1 MTTRNFI
8 VELGT
13 EELPPTQL
21 KKLWQSFADGIING
35 LNDAGLLIGGA
46 DVARHSGSTE
56 GIHCASPRRLAVIID
71 DLPEK
76 QPNRDDVIWG
86 PPAKIAFDADGKP
99 TKAAE
104 GFAKKAGIDLADA
117 IEENGKLKVSRV
129 IEGKP
134 TIELLP
140 GIVQASLDKLP
151 IAKRMRWGSSRNEFV
166 RPVQWLVMLFG
177 DQIVEAEILGA
188 KAGNQS
194 RGHRF
199 HANKEITINS
209 SADYQ
214 QAMRDAF
221 VIVDYNERK
230 ELIRNQVTA
239 KGEELGGVAV
249 IDEDLLDEVTGLNEW
264 PSALAGKFDDDF
276 LRVPSEALVSSM
288 KEHQKYFHV
297 VEKADGDK
305 DGQLL
310 PNFITLTNIESKDP
324 QQVIEGNEKVIRPR
338 LADAAFFWDTDRKKS
353 LESRYEKLDTIV
365 WVNKLGTLKAKTDRI
380 STLADKIASAIGA
393 DNALAQRAARLCKTD
408 LLTDMVYEFTDLQG
422 IAGTYYAQHDGE
434 HADVAAAMQEQY
446 MPAFA
451 GDELPSTQAG
461 LCVALADR
469 IDSLVGLFGLGQIPT
484 GSKDPFA
491 LRRASLG
498 VLRILVEKEID
509 IDLGQLIDW
518 ALSPGEKANWET
530 APKAETK
537 ATLIEYMLDRFSA
550 WYKDEGI
557 SAEVFQAVRALNI
570 TNALDINNRVQA
582 VNSFSAMNEAQ
593 ALAAANKRVSNILAK
608 NGGEA
613 VTAEISTDL
622 LSEDAEKVLAAQ
634 VAEKQTEVQ
643 PLLAEAKY
651 KEALA
656 SLAGLRD
663 AVDAFFD
670 NVMVMADDEAVKNN
684 RLALL
689 KQLQGLFI
697 AIADISL
704 LQAQ

>member
-1 MTTRNFI
+1 MSANNRDFL

-21 KKLWQSFADGIING
+21 KKLSDAFTQGIE
-35 LNDAGLLIGGA
+35 AGLKEAGLSDG
-46 DVARHSGSTE
+46 TE
-56 GIHCASPRRLAVIID
+56 VISYAAPRRLAVMVKN
-71 DLPEK
+71 LAEK
-76 QPNRDDVIWG
+76 QQDRDEVIFG
-86 PPAKIAFDADGKP
+86 PPASIAFDADGKP
-99 TKAAE
+99 TKAAL
-104 GFAKKAGIDLADA
+104 GFAKKSGASVEDLS
-117 IEENGKLKVSRV
+117 EENGKLKISRR
-129 IEGKP
+129 IAGQP
-134 TIELLP
+134 TTELL
-140 GIVQASLDKLP
+140 ASIIQTSLEKMP
-151 IAKRMRWGSSRNEFV
+151 IAKRMRWGSSRIEFV
-166 RPVQWLVMLFG
+166 RPVQWLIMLFG
-177 DQIVEAEILGA
+177 NEIVNGEVLGLS
-188 KAGNQS
+188 AGNTS

-199 HANKEITINS
+199 HANKNIAIS
-209 SADYQ
+209 SPADYQ
-214 QAMRDAF
+214 QALRDAF
-221 VIVDYNERK
+221 VIVDYKERK
-230 ELIRNQVTA
+230 ELIRAQVKA
-239 KGEELGGVAV
+239 KGEEVGGIAI

-264 PSALAGKFDDDF
+264 PTALAGNFDEDF

-297 VEKADGDK
+297 EDA
-305 DGQLL
+305 DGQLK
-310 PNFITLTNIESKDP
+310 PIFITLTNIESKDP
-324 QQVIEGNEKVIRPR
+324 KQVIEGNEKVIRPR
-338 LADAAFFWDTDRKKS
+338 LADAAFFWDTDRKNT
-353 LESRYEKLDTIV
+353 LESRYEKLDTVV

-380 STLADKIASAIGA
+380 EILAEKIATAIKA
-393 DNALAQRAARLCKTD
+393 DTQLAQRAAKLCKTD

-422 IAGTYYAQHDGE
+422 IAGTYYAQGDGE
-434 HADVAAAMQEQY
+434 HADVCAAMQEQY

-451 GDELPSTQAG
+451 GDELPKTQAG
-461 LCVALADR
+461 ICIALADR

-498 VLRILVEKEID
+498 VLRILVEKDIN

-518 ALSPGEKANWET
+518 GIESTWET

-550 WYKDEGI
+550 WYKDQGI
-557 SAEVFQAVRALNI
+557 ATEVFQAVRALGV
-570 TNALDINNRVQA
+570 TNALDINDRVQA
-582 VNSFSAMNEAQ
+582 VNLFSSMDEAQ

-608 NGGEA
+608 NGGNS
-613 VTAEISTDL
+613 VSAEINSSL
-622 LSEDAEKVLAAQ
+622 LSEDAEKVLAQQ
-634 VAEKQTEVQ
+634 VAAKQTEVQ
-643 PLLAEAKY
+643 PLLADAQY

-656 SLAGLRD
+656 SLADLRA

-704 LQAQ
+704 LQQS

>member
-1 MTTRNFI
+1 MTARNFI

-21 KKLWQSFADGIING
+21 KKLSDAFTAGIEDG
-35 LNDAGLLIGGA
+35 LKEAGLA
-46 DVARHSGSTE
+46 N
-56 GIHCASPRRLAVIID
+56 GIEVVSFASPRRLAVVINN
-71 DLPEK
+71 LTEK
-76 QPNRDDVIWG
+76 QDDRDDVLWG
-86 PPAKIAFDADGKP
+86 PPANIAFDADGKP

-117 IEENGKLKVSRV
+117 TEENGKLKVSRR
-129 IEGKP
+129 IEGKA
-134 TIELLP
+134 TTELLE
-140 GIVQASLDKLP
+140 GIVQSSLDKLP

-188 KAGNQS
+188 KAGNLS

-209 SADYQ
+209 SSDYQ

-230 ELIRNQVTA
+230 ELIRNQVTT
-239 KGEELGGVAV
+239 KGEELGGVAI
-249 IDEDLLDEVTGLNEW
+249 IDENLLDEVTGLNEW
-264 PSALAGKFDDDF
+264 PSALAGNFDEDF

-297 VEKADGDK
+297 EDK
-305 DGQLL
+305 NGKLL

-338 LADAAFFWDTDRKKS
+338 LADAAFFWDTDRKKT

-380 STLADKIASAIGA
+380 AALADKVATAIGA
-393 DNALAQRAARLCKTD
+393 DNALAQRAAKLCKTD

-518 ALSPGEKANWET
+518 AQDSYKEL
-530 APKAETK
+530 KAEDLIAPGKLKESK
-537 ATLIEYMLDRFSA
+537 ASLIEYMLERFSA

-557 SAEVFQAVRALNI
+557 SAEVFQSVRALGV

-582 VNSFSAMNEAQ
+582 VNSFSAMEEAQ

-613 VTAEISTDL
+613 VTADVNASL
-622 LSEDAEKVLAAQ
+622 LAEDAEKVLAAQ

-643 PLLAEAKY
+643 PLLTDAKY

-656 SLAGLRD
+656 SLAGLRN

-704 LQAQ
+704 LQQG